1 MNFDQI
7 MKLIDAGFTKDE
19 IMGFSAQNPG
29 NAPEPATAPTQE
41 PATAPTQEPK
51 PATAPTQE
59 PKPADDMSAVLA
71 AIKATN
77 DNITKLA
84 LMQGVKNIPTQETA
98 DDILPQFIRV

>member
-7 MKLIDAGFTKDE
+7 MKLIDAGFTKEE
-19 IMGFSAQNPG
+19 IMGFSAPG
-29 NAPEPATAPTQE
+29 ND
-41 PATAPTQEPK
+41 PK
-51 PATAPTQE
+51 PANDPKPSNDPKPGND
-59 PKPADDMSAVLA
+59 PKPAEDMSAVLA

-84 LMQGVKNIPTQETA
+84 LMQGVKNIPTQDTA

>member
-7 MKLIDAGFTKDE
+7 MKLIDAGFTKEE
-19 IMGFSAQNPG
+19 IMGFSAAQAPG
-29 NAPEPATAPTQE
+29 NAPTQE
-41 PATAPTQEPK
+41 PATAPTQE

>member
-1 MNFDQI
+1 MTFEQI
-7 MKLIDAGFTKDE
+7 MKLIDAGFTKEE
-19 IMGFSAQNPG
+19 IIGFSAQNPG

-51 PATAPTQE
+51 PA
-59 PKPADDMSAVLA
+59 DDMSAVLA

-77 DNITKLA
+77 ENISRLA

>member
-1 MNFDQI
+1 MTFEQI
-7 MKLIDAGFTKDE
+7 MKLIDAGFTKEE
-19 IMGFSAQNPG
+19 IMDFSAQNPG

-41 PATAPTQEPK
+41 PAI
-51 PATAPTQE
+51 APTQE

>member
-1 MNFDQI
+1 MTFEQI

-41 PATAPTQEPK
+41 PAN
-51 PATAPTQE
+51 APTQE

-77 DNITKLA
+77 ENISRLA

>member
-41 PATAPTQEPK
+41 PAS
-51 PATAPTQE
+51 APTQE

>member
-1 MNFDQI
+1 MTFEQI

-51 PATAPTQE
+51 PA
-59 PKPADDMSAVLA
+59 DDMSAVLA

-84 LMQGVKNIPTQETA
+84 LMQGVKNIPAQEKV

>member
-1 MNFDQI
+1 MTFDQI

-19 IMGFSAQNPG
+19 IMGFSAGQAPG

-41 PATAPTQEPK
+41 

>member
-1 MNFDQI
+1 MTFEQI
-7 MKLIDAGFTKDE
+7 MKLIDAGFTKEE

-51 PATAPTQE
+51 PN
-59 PKPADDMSAVLA
+59 DDMSAVLA

-77 DNITKLA
+77 ENIAKLA

>member
-1 MNFDQI
+1 MNVDQI
-7 MKLIDAGFTKDE
+7 LKLVDAGFTKEE
-19 IMGFSAQNPG
+19 IIGFSAQLHES
-29 NAPEPATAPTQE
+29 APEPATAPTQE
-41 PATAPTQEPK
+41 

-77 DNITKLA
+77 ENIAKLA

>member
-1 MNFDQI
+1 MTIDQI
-7 MKLIDAGFTKDE
+7 IKLIDSGFTKEE
-19 IMGFSAQNPG
+19 IIGLSENNPR
-29 NAPEPATAPTQE
+29 NAPEPANAPTQE
-41 PATAPTQEPK
+41 

-77 DNITKLA
+77 ENIAKLA
-84 LMQGVKNIPTQETA
+84 LMQGVKNIPEKETA

>member
-1 MNFDQI
+1 MTFEQI

-41 PATAPTQEPK
+41 PATV
-51 PATAPTQE
+51 PTQE

-77 DNITKLA
+77 ENISRLA
-84 LMQGVKNIPTQETA
+84 LMQGVKNIPEKETA

>member
-1 MNFDQI
+1 MTFEQI
-7 MKLIDAGFTKDE
+7 IKLIDAGFSKEE

-29 NAPEPATAPTQE
+29 NAPEPANAPTQE
-41 PATAPTQEPK
+41 

-77 DNITKLA
+77 ENITKLA
-84 LMQGVKNIPTQETA
+84 LMQGVKNIPEKETA

>member
-1 MNFDQI
+1 MTFEQI
-7 MKLIDAGFTKDE
+7 MKLIDAGFTKEE

-29 NAPEPATAPTQE
+29 NAPEPANAPTQE
-41 PATAPTQEPK
+41 

-77 DNITKLA
+77 ENISKLA
-84 LMQGVKNIPTQETA
+84 LMQGVRNIPAQETT

>member
-1 MNFDQI
+1 MNVEQI
-7 MKLIDAGFTKDE
+7 MKLIDAGFTKEE
-19 IMGFSAQNPG
+19 IMGFSAPTQ
-29 NAPEPATAPTQE
+29 EPAPAPTQE
-41 PATAPTQEPK
+41 PAPAPTQE
-51 PATAPTQE
+51 
-59 PKPADDMSAVLA
+59 PADDMSAVLA

>member
-29 NAPEPATAPTQE
+29 NAPEPANAPTQE
-41 PATAPTQEPK
+41 PATV
-51 PATAPTQE
+51 PTQE

-77 DNITKLA
+77 DNISRLA

>member
-7 MKLIDAGFTKDE
+7 MKLIDAGFTKEE

-29 NAPEPATAPTQE
+29 NAPEPANAPTQE
-41 PATAPTQEPK
+41 

-77 DNITKLA
+77 ENISRLA

>member
-1 MNFDQI
+1 MTFDQI

-29 NAPEPATAPTQE
+29 NAPEPANAPTQE
-41 PATAPTQEPK
+41 PATVPTQEPK
-51 PATAPTQE
+51 PT
-59 PKPADDMSAVLA
+59 DDMSAVLA

-77 DNITKLA
+77 DNISRLA

>member
-1 MNFDQI
+1 MTFEQI
-7 MKLIDAGFTKDE
+7 MKLIDAGFTKEE

-51 PATAPTQE
+51 PA
-59 PKPADDMSAVLA
+59 DDMSAVLA

-77 DNITKLA
+77 ENISRLA

-98 DDILPQFIRV
+98 DYILPQFIRV

>member
-7 MKLIDAGFTKDE
+7 MKLIDAGFTKEE
-19 IMGFSAQNPG
+19 IMGFSA
-29 NAPEPATAPTQE
+29 PEND
-41 PATAPTQEPK
+41 PK
-51 PATAPTQE
+51 PKNEPNPANDPKPSND

-77 DNITKLA
+77 ENISRLA

>member
-7 MKLIDAGFTKDE
+7 MKLIDAGFTKEE

-29 NAPEPATAPTQE
+29 NAPEPANAPTQE
-41 PATAPTQEPK
+41 

-84 LMQGVKNIPTQETA
+84 LMQGVKNIPTKETA

>member
-1 MNFDQI
+1 MTFEQI
-7 MKLIDAGFTKDE
+7 MKLIDAGFTKEE

-41 PATAPTQEPK
+41 

-84 LMQGVKNIPTQETA
+84 LMQGVKNIPEKETA

>member
-1 MNFDQI
+1 MNVEQI

-41 PATAPTQEPK
+41 

>member
-1 MNFDQI
+1 MTFEQI
-7 MKLIDAGFTKDE
+7 MKLIDAGFTKEE

-41 PATAPTQEPK
+41 PATV
-51 PATAPTQE
+51 PTQE

-84 LMQGVKNIPTQETA
+84 LMQGVKNIPAKETA

>member
-1 MNFDQI
+1 MTFEQI
-7 MKLIDAGFTKDE
+7 MKLIDAGFTKEE

-51 PATAPTQE
+51 PA
-59 PKPADDMSAVLA
+59 DDMSAVLA

-77 DNITKLA
+77 ENIAKLA
-84 LMQGVKNIPTQETA
+84 LMQGVKNIPEKETA

>member
-7 MKLIDAGFTKDE
+7 MKLIDAGFTKEE

-51 PATAPTQE
+51 PA
-59 PKPADDMSAVLA
+59 DDMSAVLA

-77 DNITKLA
+77 ENITKLA

-98 DDILPQFIRV
+98 DDILPQFIRA

>member
-7 MKLIDAGFTKDE
+7 MKLIDAGFTKEE

-41 PATAPTQEPK
+41 PAN
-51 PATAPTQE
+51 APTQE

-77 DNITKLA
+77 ENISRLA

>member
-7 MKLIDAGFTKDE
+7 MKLIDAGFTREE
-19 IMGFSAQNPG
+19 IMGFSAQK
-29 NAPEPATAPTQE
+29 PADD
-41 PATAPTQEPK
+41 PK
-51 PATAPTQE
+51 PVDDQKPADD

-77 DNITKLA
+77 ENISRLA
-84 LMQGVKNIPTQETA
+84 LMQGVKNIPTQETT

>member
-1 MNFDQI
+1 MTFEQI
-7 MKLIDAGFTKDE
+7 MKLIDAGFTKEE

-29 NAPEPATAPTQE
+29 NAPEPANAPTQE
-41 PATAPTQEPK
+41 PAN
-51 PATAPTQE
+51 APTQE
-59 PKPADDMSAVLA
+59 PKPADDMTAVLA

-77 DNITKLA
+77 ENISRLA

>member
-1 MNFDQI
+1 MTFEQI
-7 MKLIDAGFTKDE
+7 MKLIDAGFSKEE

-29 NAPEPATAPTQE
+29 NT
-41 PATAPTQEPK
+41 PK
-51 PATAPTQE
+51 PENDPKPGND

-77 DNITKLA
+77 ENISKLA
-84 LMQGVKNIPTQETA
+84 LMQGVKNIPAKETA

>member
-29 NAPEPATAPTQE
+29 NAPEPANAPTQE
-41 PATAPTQEPK
+41 

-77 DNITKLA
+77 ENISRLA
-84 LMQGVKNIPTQETA
+84 LMQGVKNIPKQETA

>member
-1 MNFDQI
+1 MTFDQI
-7 MKLIDAGFTKDE
+7 MKLIDAGFTKEE
-19 IMGFSAQNPG
+19 IMGFSAGQAPG
-29 NAPEPATAPTQE
+29 NAPEPAPAPTPE
-41 PATAPTQEPK
+41 PAPAPTP
-51 PATAPTQE
+51 E

>member
-1 MNFDQI
+1 MNVDQLL
-7 MKLIDAGFTKDE
+7 KLVDAGFTKEE
-19 IMGFSAQNPG
+19 IMGFSAGQAPG
-29 NAPEPATAPTQE
+29 NAPEPANAPTQE
-41 PATAPTQEPK
+41 PATV
-51 PATAPTQE
+51 PTQE

-77 DNITKLA
+77 ENISRLA

>member
-7 MKLIDAGFTKDE
+7 MKLIDAGFTKEE

-29 NAPEPATAPTQE
+29 NAPEPATMPTQE
-41 PATAPTQEPK
+41 PATV
-51 PATAPTQE
+51 PTQE

-71 AIKATN
+71 ALKATN
-77 DNITKLA
+77 ENISRLA

>member
-1 MNFDQI
+1 MNVEQI
-7 MKLIDAGFTKDE
+7 MKLIDAGFTKEE

-51 PATAPTQE
+51 PA
-59 PKPADDMSAVLA
+59 DDMSAVLA

-77 DNITKLA
+77 ENISRLA
-84 LMQGVKNIPTQETA
+84 LMQGVKNIPAQESV
-98 DDILPQFIRV
+98 DDILTQFIRV

>member
-1 MNFDQI
+1 MTFEQI
-7 MKLIDAGFTKDE
+7 MKLIDAGFSKEE

-29 NAPEPATAPTQE
+29 NAPEPANAPTQE
-41 PATAPTQEPK
+41 PAN
-51 PATAPTQE
+51 APTQE

-77 DNITKLA
+77 ENISKLA